1 MMRTIPI
8 LLAVV
13 VSVASASIPSSGLDT
28 AAGIRGA
35 LPDSAFRI
43 NPAKGIV
50 NTQPDFTTQNAN
62 LANFPALAGADVQ
75 TQIVRVFIRAGQ
87 SFLTHSHP
95 RSSEALNLIRGVLD
109 VSFTFE
115 GSSNPRVVRN
125 RLRAGESTVFPQGLV
140 HSVRCV
146 SKRNCMYVATFN
158 SADPGFV
165 LAQ

>member
-1 MMRTIPI
+1 MISAVPLLFATI
-8 LLAVV
+8 LAV
-13 VSVASASIPSSGLDT
+13 SSASIPSSGLET
-28 AAGIRGA
+28 AAGTRGA

-43 NPAKGIV
+43 DPSKGIV
-50 NTQPDFTTQNAN
+50 NKQPDFTTQNAN

-75 TQIVRVFIRAGQ
+75 TQIVRVFIRAGK

-95 RSSEALNLIRGVLD
+95 RSSETLNLIRGVLD
-109 VSFTFE
+109 VAFTFE
-115 GSSNPRVVRN
+115 GASNPRVVRN

-146 SKRNCMYVATFN
+146 SKKDCMYVATFN

-165 LAQ
+165 LA